1 MFCKNCG
8 NPCAD
13 TDNVCS
19 KCGTRLKSG
28 AASPSTLG
36 ASGSG
41 LAAYVP
47 FIALGLAV
55 LALIFGIMNLFG
67 TYDVS
72 VSVSFMGESMSESG
86 PVSDLYEVSSM
97 LSVANVLYGFI
108 LIAVAGIS
116 ALYGLKEIN
125 GMPYYDQYIAKLPFG
140 NKPLTLIGG
149 AGAAAGILQFIM
161 YILTDI
167 DIYGVKASV
176 SVNWTTWIMILLGAG
191 LVAVDM
197 FVLNKKDAA

>member
-13 TDNVCS
+13 TDNVCN
-19 KCGTRLKSG
+19 KCGTRLKSVSP
-28 AASPSTLG
+28 APSTLSAPG
-36 ASGSG
+36 G

-47 FIALGLAV
+47 YIALGLAA

-72 VSVSFMGESMSESG
+72 VTASYMGMRASNSG

-97 LSVANVLYGFI
+97 LMIANVLYGLI
-108 LIAVAGIS
+108 LIAVAGVS
-116 ALYGLKEIN
+116 ALYGLKELN
-125 GMPYYDQYIAKLPFG
+125 GMPYYDQFIAKLPYA

-149 AGAAAGILQFIM
+149 AAAAGGILQFIM
-161 YILTDI
+161 YMLVDI
-167 DIYGVKASV
+167 EAYGAKTSV

-197 FVLNKKDAA
+197 LVLNKKDAA